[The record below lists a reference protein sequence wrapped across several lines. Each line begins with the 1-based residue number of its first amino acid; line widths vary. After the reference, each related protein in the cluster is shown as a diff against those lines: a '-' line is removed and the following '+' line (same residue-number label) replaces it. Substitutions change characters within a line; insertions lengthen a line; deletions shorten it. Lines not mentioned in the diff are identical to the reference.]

1 MFKSDTGEFQPLA
14 LQLDVWTFPLLLSE
28 KQKLCYLFGHAVPL
42 LVADAQVR
50 ALLVEELALLG
61 DQEHVAHELA
71 HCKRQ
76 EKKITR
82 TKNPLISR
90 ASSRRGRE

>member
-1 MFKSDTGEFQPLA
+1 M
-14 LQLDVWTFPLLLSE
+14 WTFPLLLSE

-71 HCKRQ
+71 HCK
-76 EKKITR
+76 KKKNHTD
-82 TKNPLISR
+82 KNPLVSR

>member
-1 MFKSDTGEFQPLA
+1 MFKSDTGEFPPPA
-14 LQLDVWTFPLLLSE
+14 LQLDVWTFPLLPSE

-71 HCKRQ
+71 HCK
-76 EKKITR
+76 KKKSQSHGQKPTR
-82 TKNPLISR
+82 
-90 ASSRRGRE
+90 

>member
-1 MFKSDTGEFQPLA
+1 MFKSDTGESPPPA

-71 HCKRQ
+71 HCK
-76 EKKITR
+76 KITR
-82 TKNPLISR
+82 TKTHSLVVR
-90 ASSRRGRE
+90 AVGASSRCGRE